1 MRRAAQAKFRRRK
14 WEAVEPILGLSMTS
28 SKVGWVVLDGSGVDA
43 ATLDHDVFDLAGGSA
58 DDDDISKQVAAVRG
72 VQAIAAAG
80 GQDLRSIGVTWT
92 ADATATA
99 FQMLSSLPDLGFDT
113 VVMARLAEATMPSN
127 DALLTLARG
136 AALAV
141 MSNAETVEAPPP
153 HQRPVAEVAMKKQSW
168 FSSPARAAVL
178 VAGVTALFVVGPE
191 LGRQPESPATE
202 IQPAS
207 GSSANSVSVQAIPAP
222 CSGTAGRRTRPAGR
236 GASRTGAVCARIA
249 RHRRACGCFA
259 GTGTAGTDNRHRT
272 AGTGTRSRCGAVSRG
287 CAAARG
293 RRSRAATG
301 PRLTAT
307 RGSSNTIADGSARCG
322 ARTVADGSARCGACT
337 TSARPR
343 SDRAQ
348 PAVGRSPVIRL

>member
-28 SKVGWVVLDGSGVDA
+28 SKVGWVVLDGSGLDA

-191 LGRQPESPATE
+191 LGRQPESPPTE

-222 CSGTAGRRTRPAGR
+222 AAAPPVAEPVQLVVGRPGPEPSAPESPVTAERV
-236 GASRTGAVCARIA
+236 AVSQVPVQS
-249 RHRRACGCFA
+249 RHRS
-259 GTGTAGTDNRHRT
+259 
-272 AGTGTRSRCGAVSRG
+272 GTRSRCGAVSRG